1 MLLAD
6 QGAEVIRVE
15 PSIAGRS
22 GGNPKNDVTRR
33 NRKNIVINLKEPKGV
48 EALKKL
54 CETADILLEGFRPG
68 VIEKLGVGPDVLLNI
83 NPKIVVGRMTG
94 WGQTGPLSKAA
105 GHDINYI
112 SLSGAL
118 HAIGRKG
125 EKPVPPLNLVGDFG
139 GGSMFLAYGV
149 LCAYIEAQKS
159 GKGQVVDA
167 AMTEGSAALLAS
179 LFGMASTGGW
189 AEERGTNLLDTGA
202 HFYDAYECKDGKHI
216 SIGSIEGKFY
226 DDLLKLGGML
236 DIPELSRKE
245 QFNQKDWQNK
255 KRIVERVFKTKTQK
269 EWCDLMEG
277 SDVCFAPILSMWDA
291 PKHPHAKARESFY
304 DIDGITHPAPAPKFS
319 RTPSSKPVP
328 SPQTGAHT
336 IEILS
341 DLGYNQSDIDT
352 MLKNGAVAQAKGSSL

>member
-1 MLLAD
+1 MSLKTRCWPRCIIKH
-6 QGAEVIRVE
+6 Q
-15 PSIAGRS
+15 S
-22 GGNPKNDVTRR
+22 KNCCW
-33 NRKNIVINLKEPKGV
+33 KEPAGV
-48 EALKKL
+48 KL
-54 CETADILLEGFRPG
+54 AHYP
-68 VIEKLGVGPDVLLNI
+68 KPLGMI
-83 NPKIVVGRMTG
+83 SI
-94 WGQTGPLSKAA
+94 
-105 GHDINYI
+105 II

-167 AMTEGSAALLAS
+167 AMTEGSYALLAS

-189 AEERGTNLLDTGA
+189 TEERGTNLLDTGA

-236 DIPELSRKE
+236 DIPELIEKNNSTKNLSFIE
-245 QFNQKDWQNK
+245 M
-255 KRIVERVFKTKTQK
+255 RIVERVFKTKTQK

-277 SDVCFAPILSMWDA
+277 SDVCFAPNKSD
-291 PKHPHAKARESFY
+291 PKTPFNTKSFY

-319 RTPSSKPVP
+319 RTPKF
-328 SPQTGAHT
+328 
-336 IEILS
+336 
-341 DLGYNQSDIDT
+341 
-352 MLKNGAVAQAKGSSL
+352 

>member
-112 SLSGAL
+112 SS
-118 HAIGRKG
+118 HNFQKKYRYFYTIFQN
-125 EKPVPPLNLVGDFG
+125 E
-139 GGSMFLAYGV
+139 
-149 LCAYIEAQKS
+149 IE
-159 GKGQVVDA
+159 
-167 AMTEGSAALLAS
+167 
-179 LFGMASTGGW
+179 
-189 AEERGTNLLDTGA
+189 
-202 HFYDAYECKDGKHI
+202 
-216 SIGSIEGKFY
+216 
-226 DDLLKLGGML
+226 
-236 DIPELSRKE
+236 
-245 QFNQKDWQNK
+245 
-255 KRIVERVFKTKTQK
+255 
-269 EWCDLMEG
+269 
-277 SDVCFAPILSMWDA
+277 
-291 PKHPHAKARESFY
+291 
-304 DIDGITHPAPAPKFS
+304 
-319 RTPSSKPVP
+319 
-328 SPQTGAHT
+328 
-336 IEILS
+336 
-341 DLGYNQSDIDT
+341 
-352 MLKNGAVAQAKGSSL
+352 